1 MPRAFRVYCLLVALT
16 FVLAGASVWAAHL
29 DDPFGWNL
37 ELTRFLL
44 GAGLVAAAVSS
55 WATAIFIA
63 YVHRVTWPV
72 VVLVGMVVIAGG
84 GFAFRCPHNLTRVLA
99 SPSAGDQGGP

>member
-1 MPRAFRVYCLLVALT
+1 MPRAFRLFYLLVALT
-16 FVLAGASVWAAHL
+16 FVLAAASVWAAHL

-44 GAGLVAAAVSS
+44 GAGLLATAVSS

-63 YVHRVTWPV
+63 YVHRVTWPI
-72 VVLVGMVVIAGG
+72 VVLVGMVVIAGS
-84 GFAFRCPHNLTRVLA
+84 GFAVWCHQNLTGV
-99 SPSAGDQGGP
+99 